1 MYKKCVC
8 IKDITLGDVFLNTAV
23 FKANTVYEYKKYYR
37 ERRAIIKLNFRP
49 GGWTYVFLV
58 NGIEYSGAS
67 YDGSWTHRFNEHFMD
82 LSLFR
87 EQQINGILE

>member
-37 ERRAIIKLNFRP
+37 ERRAIIKLNF
-49 GGWTYVFLV
+49 F
-58 NGIEYSGAS
+58 I
-67 YDGSWTHRFNEHFMD
+67 F
-82 LSLFR
+82 
-87 EQQINGILE
+87 ILLLYYLNQVPYKNL